1 MINDTLVTNAIE
13 QNTATQIF
21 PNPFANK
28 LTITGKNLLNKEVKL
43 YSMLGRDTSNAVEF
57 ISRSN
62 TKVVLRINNLNSETY
77 FLKVGNTTRMI
88 NKLER

>member
-1 MINDTLVTNAIE
+1 MSYEETLVPDHVE
-13 QNTATQIF
+13 RNTANQIY

-43 YSMLGRDTSNAVEF
+43 YSMLGRDISNTVEF

-62 TKVVLRINNLNSETY
+62 NKVVLRINNLNSENL
-77 FLKVGNTTRMI
+77 FLEGRKH
-88 NKLER
+88 NKNDK